1 MKQFFLLLVLTVFVT
16 VLPSQAEISY
26 AVYYGGTGL
35 LGALSPYDP
44 APDQPRTW
52 MWVSAAATGEDATHI
67 AITLNC
73 TGRNETRL
81 ELFQGRPVNV
91 LFTGLTPSSAKA
103 LACSVTVAGM
113 KLSAAKTANLA
124 Q

>member
-1 MKQFFLLLVLTVFVT
+1 L
-16 VLPSQAEISY
+16 AETPEITY

-35 LGALSPYDP
+35 LAAVAPYDP
-44 APDQPRTW
+44 APDQPKTW
-52 MWVSAAATGEDATHI
+52 MWVSADGPAAEMTHI

-81 ELFQGRPVNV
+81 ELYQGHPVNV
-91 LFTGLTPSSAKA
+91 LFTNLTPASAKS

-113 KLSAAKTANLA
+113 KLSAVKTASLA